1 MWLRNFTKL
10 SICIHS
16 INAFQIIRLLAT
28 RGHYSIDIIIGWYMA
43 IYVSNGAGRLGRYY
57 SRGASFHEIMPS
69 NAVEAFETVTGV
81 TQVRNE
87 ARMSKILRRKDVQE
101 LLLKIQAS
109 EDDSDQTETT
119 ARIIHERVNEHVL
132 AFQAELRR
140 RRFNLVDEARS

>member
-1 MWLRNFTKL
+1 
-10 SICIHS
+10 
-16 INAFQIIRLLAT
+16 
-28 RGHYSIDIIIGWYMA
+28 MA

-57 SRGASFHEIMPS
+57 SRGASIQEIMPS

-81 TQVRNE
+81 THARNE

-101 LLLKIQAS
+101 LLLTIQAS
-109 EDDSDQTETT
+109 EDDSEQTETT